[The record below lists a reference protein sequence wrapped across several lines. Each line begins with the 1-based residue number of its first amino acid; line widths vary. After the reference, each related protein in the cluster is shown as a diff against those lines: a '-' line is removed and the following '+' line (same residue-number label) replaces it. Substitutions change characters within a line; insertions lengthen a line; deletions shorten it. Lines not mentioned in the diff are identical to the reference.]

1 MGQAELLITGLLV
14 AIAGLSG
21 LARRLSLPYPIVLV
35 VGGALFGFVPGL
47 PAIKLD
53 PDAILVLF
61 LPPLLYGASIFA
73 NFNDLRAN
81 LRGLTLSTVGLVLA
95 TMCAV
100 AWAAHALVPGLSW
113 EAAFVLGAIVS
124 PTDPLAAAT
133 VMRRLDVPRRLVS
146 AVEGEGLFN
155 DATALVAYRVAV
167 AAVVAG
173 SFSLADAG
181 LKFLVGAAGGV
192 AVGLAV
198 GWVVAEIRRRTTDA
212 QVSVTISLLTGYAAF
227 VPADAIG
234 ASGIL
239 ATVTAGI
246 YMGIRGP
253 RILPARARLQGYFVW
268 DIVDFI
274 INAIL
279 FVLIGLQL
287 HAVVGA
293 LSGYPAGAL
302 AGYALAV
309 TGMVVGT
316 RLVWFFTVPYLIR
329 AIDRRPAQRA
339 RRVGARWRL
348 IMAWSGMRG
357 SVSLAVALALPFTIA
372 AGGEF
377 PQRDLIVFLTFAVIF
392 FTLVVQGL
400 SLPALIRRLGV
411 SDGGADASEELRARL
426 VATKAAIEQIDALAG
441 EEWTRDE
448 TVERMRGLYE
458 YRKRRFAA
466 RAGKIQDDGYED
478 RSLAYQ
484 QMVQIVLGAQRDALL
499 RMRSD
504 GELSN
509 EAMNRI
515 LRELDLEES
524 RLEI

>member
-1 MGQAELLITGLLV
+1 V
-14 AIAGLSG
+14 
-21 LARRLSLPYPIVLV
+21 
-35 VGGALFGFVPGL
+35 
-47 PAIKLD
+47 
-53 PDAILVLF
+53 
-61 LPPLLYGASIFA
+61 SI
-73 NFNDLRAN
+73 
-81 LRGLTLSTVGLVLA
+81 
-95 TMCAV
+95 
-100 AWAAHALVPGLSW
+100 
-113 EAAFVLGAIVS
+113 
-124 PTDPLAAAT
+124 
-133 VMRRLDVPRRLVS
+133 
-146 AVEGEGLFN
+146 
-155 DATALVAYRVAV
+155 
-167 AAVVAG
+167 
-173 SFSLADAG
+173 
-181 LKFLVGAAGGV
+181 
-192 AVGLAV
+192 
-198 GWVVAEIRRRTTDA
+198 
-212 QVSVTISLLTGYAAF
+212 TISLLTGYAAF

-246 YMGIRGP
+246 YMGIRAP
-253 RILPARARLQGYFVW
+253 RILPARTRLQGYFVW

-287 HAVVGA
+287 RAVVDA
-293 LSGYPAGAL
+293 LSGYPASTL
-302 AGYALAV
+302 AGYALVVAGV
-309 TGMVVGT
+309 VVGT
-316 RLVWFFTVPYLIR
+316 RLVWFFTVPYLLR

-348 IMAWSGMRG
+348 VLAWSGMRG
-357 SVSLAVALALPFTIA
+357 AVSLAVALALPFTTA
-372 AGGEF
+372 AGGGF

-411 SDGGADASEELRARL
+411 SDGGADANEELRARL

-466 RAGKIQDDGYED
+466 RAGKIEDDGYED

-484 QMVQIVLGAQRDALL
+484 QMVQLVLGAQRDALL
-499 RMRSD
+499 RMRSN